1 MNNVVERLRSELE
14 EVQQEAAIDIATGTI
29 KKNLAKEAAPF
40 LKEILQTATSEKQG
54 TAASALA
61 NIARHHPE
69 TVPDIEQE
77 LISLLRDDTVYQ
89 DHYYNATQAVTALAS
104 IESETS
110 LDSVNNAIRWYR
122 EENAHRAWAA
132 GKLTTNY
139 LTPSQ
144 ADAVDY
150 KHIDSVRAHGVALLA
165 QNHLDDSD
173 DDYTVA
179 AILLDDILTKNA
191 QDELRDMLLEGAR
204 NHPERLENV
213 VPYLAQNIRDRQHQS
228 GEYALW
234 ILRNYVEVNPE
245 ELTHLVDDVGA
256 YLDPAQ
262 GANDPGS
269 PTNILAEVVSFAPG
283 RVADFREQIEELQDH
298 DKEYVQQYCSI
309 ILETLDEMD
318 YTSTSERKATDSD
331 WSSNKQGRDTASSS
345 AEADETESEQMLDDL
360 REAAEQDSVETVLKE
375 TITTT
380 QETQE
385 YSRSKK
391 VKQYVKARANGY
403 CEGCGDPAPF
413 TSKTGEPYLHAHHV
427 HEISDGG
434 SDTPETVIA
443 LCPNC
448 HYRVHHGE
456 DGELYNEELITQLKE
471 IEA

>member
-1 MNNVVERLRSELE
+1 
-14 EVQQEAAIDIATGTI
+14 
-29 KKNLAKEAAPF
+29 
-40 LKEILQTATSEKQG
+40 
-54 TAASALA
+54 
-61 NIARHHPE
+61 
-69 TVPDIEQE
+69 
-77 LISLLRDDTVYQ
+77 
-89 DHYYNATQAVTALAS
+89 
-104 IESETS
+104 
-110 LDSVNNAIRWYR
+110 
-122 EENAHRAWAA
+122 
-132 GKLTTNY
+132 
-139 LTPSQ
+139 
-144 ADAVDY
+144 
-150 KHIDSVRAHGVALLA
+150 
-165 QNHLDDSD
+165 
-173 DDYTVA
+173 
-179 AILLDDILTKNA
+179 
-191 QDELRDMLLEGAR
+191 
-204 NHPERLENV
+204 
-213 VPYLAQNIRDRQHQS
+213 
-228 GEYALW
+228 
-234 ILRNYVEVNPE
+234 LRNYVEVNPE
-245 ELTHLVDDVGA
+245 ELTHLVDDVAA

-360 REAAEQDSVETVLKE
+360 REAAEQDSVETVPKE
-375 TITTT
+375 TTTTT
-380 QETQE
+380 QETKE